1 MDKKKLTIDD
11 IAQELNISKTTVSR
25 AISGKGRISD
35 KTREMVKAFIAENDY
50 KPNAIARGLA
60 KNKTYNIG
68 FAVPGDYGLVD
79 LPFFQNCL
87 WGICNY
93 AAGRDYDVVI
103 SMVRENDISQLERLI
118 NNNKVDGVIIGRT
131 YENDLA
137 ENFLRER
144 GIPFVTIG
152 SSRNEEVVQVDNDHV
167 NACKEL
173 TKVLIGKGLKNLALI
188 GSSLGYIVN
197 SNRLKGFMEA
207 HEESGITANKDNIY
221 TGVEYCQDID
231 HIVERLVKNKV
242 DCIICMDDA
251 ICAYVLNRLK
261 ALKVSVPA
269 DVKVASFYNSSTLEY
284 NEPAITSLNFDVR
297 ELGME
302 SAKMLLKCINN
313 TLESNKLL
321 LGFEVVLKEST
332 K

>member
-137 ENFLRER
+137 ENFLRDR

-207 HEESGITANKDNIY
+207 HEESGITA
-221 TGVEYCQDID
+221 
-231 HIVERLVKNKV
+231 NKV